1 MVVIKFG
8 GAILGSSP
16 DSFHRMTEVLG
27 TLPGGMVVVSALGR
41 TTQDLSDAAELAQQ
55 SHLQGALGIVDQ
67 IVAMHHEMAK
77 ALLPSPSARNQISDQ
92 ISAQFVELQR
102 SLVTILRSVSV
113 TRQLS
118 LRTRDR
124 ILAYGEDFSIALV
137 KAVLQQAD
145 IRCSVID
152 ARLWLL
158 TSDDH
163 GSSTPHLE
171 RTQERFN
178 RVVVPQLR
186 PGAWVLTQGFV
197 AATEHGATTT
207 MGKESSNLTA
217 TVAGLMM
224 TSERIIIVTDVPGVR
239 SADPHMIPRTEL
251 RPELSFQQA
260 RTAAQ
265 HGVKLLYPT
274 MIEPAERAGIPI
286 ILRDLGGSDDQV
298 TIIGPASASHS
309 RPIVSLQPPASPE
322 APYRIA
328 IVCITAIQWL
338 WVLQEVLKHMPD
350 LPVSVQS
357 SNSEEWVEV
366 SLPSMWDGSITDL
379 LRMIHGAML
388 EAADRYPRSQHSSLT
403 AP

>member
-55 SHLQGALGIVDQ
+55 SNLQGALGIVDQ
-67 IVAMHHEMAK
+67 IVAMHHEMAE
-77 ALLPSPSARNQISDQ
+77 ALLPSPSVRNQISD
-92 ISAQFVELQR
+92 QFVELQR

-137 KAVLQQAD
+137 RAVLQQAD

-163 GSSTPHLE
+163 GSATPQLE

-197 AATEHGATTT
+197 AATELGATTT

-224 TSERIIIVTDVPGVR
+224 TSKSIIIVTDVPGVR

-286 ILRDLGGSDDQV
+286 ILRDLAGSDEQV

-309 RPIVSLQPPASPE
+309 RPIVSLQPPTSPE

-338 WVLQEVLKHMPD
+338 WVLQVVLKHIPD
-350 LPVSVQS
+350 LPVSVHS

-388 EAADRYPRSQHSSLT
+388 EAADRYPRSQHSSRT